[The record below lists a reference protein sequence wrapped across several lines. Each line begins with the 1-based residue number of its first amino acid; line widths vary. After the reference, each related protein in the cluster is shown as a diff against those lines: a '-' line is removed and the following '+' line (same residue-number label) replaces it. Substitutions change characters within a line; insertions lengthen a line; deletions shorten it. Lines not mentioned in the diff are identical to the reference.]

1 MRWLL
6 LLLAIAPASAQ
17 DAAPKRPVEIQ
28 ALVDRA
34 RALPQEFSADLHLN
48 LAASPLIAD
57 TQWKRELIEE
67 AFLSGARAPLPYR
80 RRGEP
85 HTDSRTAKQVEA
97 NDLEALT
104 LQTRAVE
111 AMLAFD
117 PQRAL
122 AMYDAIAAPDL
133 PPVPCTEIITPNV
146 AAWYDTAAK
155 VFERGFTAK
164 QREKGDDLHFL
175 KQRIAAMRSPSQV
188 VPSLRLIFAV
198 KISDEQRKELVTTF
212 SVTLDRLSGSDRE
225 YGPSEVL
232 LVPAALPQWHDT
244 PLFVPALRHYI
255 VRQLS
260 GPRCS
265 DLIGERQMPISA
277 NQFNNLARR
286 LDPAENRY
294 RQIAPEEVKPLK
306 IDGTYKPS
314 DFWRSPRSKQLL
326 EALRWL
332 NHGNRTLPGGG
343 QRFWTPEERASLE
356 WNQRYMDL
364 LKTIEGWK
372 ESEEDSPVDHLCM
385 VASTYA
391 TLASLV
397 PPGMARENAMG
408 MYLNFLE
415 TRYSATEN
423 RNLWFSLARHMLGTA
438 QSNQDPKDRE
448 WILDRLSRSAN
459 PMIALYAELA
469 AEIDRRLGP

>member
-34 RALPQEFSADLHLN
+34 RGLPQEFSADLHLN

-146 AAWYDTAAK
+146 AAWYDIAAK

-188 VPSLRLIFAV
+188 VPSLRLILSACASAT
-198 KISDEQRKELVTTF
+198 ITSSPERALAASSSRRSDRNLEAF
-212 SVTLDRLSGSDRE
+212 SRYSRSNPRSVARLS
-225 YGPSEVL
+225 
-232 LVPAALPQWHDT
+232 
-244 PLFVPALRHYI
+244 
-255 VRQLS
+255 
-260 GPRCS
+260 
-265 DLIGERQMPISA
+265 ISA
-277 NQFNNLARR
+277 SVEPSATS
-286 LDPAENRY
+286 DAIAVRY
-294 RQIAPEEVKPLK
+294 R
-306 IDGTYKPS
+306 
-314 DFWRSPRSKQLL
+314 
-326 EALRWL
+326 
-332 NHGNRTLPGGG
+332 
-343 QRFWTPEERASLE
+343 
-356 WNQRYMDL
+356 
-364 LKTIEGWK
+364 
-372 ESEEDSPVDHLCM
+372 
-385 VASTYA
+385 
-391 TLASLV
+391 
-397 PPGMARENAMG
+397 
-408 MYLNFLE
+408 
-415 TRYSATEN
+415 
-423 RNLWFSLARHMLGTA
+423 
-438 QSNQDPKDRE
+438 
-448 WILDRLSRSAN
+448 
-459 PMIALYAELA
+459 
-469 AEIDRRLGP
+469 